1 MDEMTTILPLEL
13 LSDYS
18 TVKRL
23 TCWRV
28 GLKTYNLK
36 LFESI
41 SVDVAFKI
49 LHIYPSLH
57 DNKSIPMHI
66 LKVHEYLSS
75 AGVPFSKFLTVRKL
89 DVKRFVMIK

>member
-1 MDEMTTILPLEL
+1 MDEITTILPLEL

-36 LFESI
+36 LYGSI
-41 SVDVAFKI
+41 SVNVALKI
-49 LHIYPSLH
+49 LHIYLSLH
-57 DNKSIPMHI
+57 DKKSITMHI
-66 LKVHEYLSS
+66 FQVHEYLS
-75 AGVPFSKFLTVRKL
+75 VNFWL
-89 DVKRFVMIK
+89 